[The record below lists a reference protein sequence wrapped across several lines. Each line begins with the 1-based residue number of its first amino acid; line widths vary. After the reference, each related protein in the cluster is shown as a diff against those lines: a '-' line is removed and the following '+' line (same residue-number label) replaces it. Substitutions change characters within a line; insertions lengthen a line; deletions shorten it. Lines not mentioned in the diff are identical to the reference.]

1 MSTKEM
7 VDILKDLVS
16 RKLMIV
22 VDGYKYEVGTDKKI
36 YLFDDRENGNLSK
49 NIEHNIFE
57 LKKFLALN
65 DQWIV
70 EFTDL
75 EKSLEWDLDKRIE
88 MMKKNKK
95 KWKIIA
101 EKSKREE

>member
-7 VDILKDLVS
+7 VGIVKDLVS
-16 RKLMIV
+16 KKLMIV
-22 VDGYKYEVGTDKKI
+22 FDGSKYDVGTDKKV

-65 DQWIV
+65 DQWVV

-75 EKSLEWDLDKRIE
+75 EKGLEWGLERRVE
-88 MMKKNKK
+88 MMKKTKK
-95 KWKIIA
+95 KWQIMAGGLK
-101 EKSKREE
+101 